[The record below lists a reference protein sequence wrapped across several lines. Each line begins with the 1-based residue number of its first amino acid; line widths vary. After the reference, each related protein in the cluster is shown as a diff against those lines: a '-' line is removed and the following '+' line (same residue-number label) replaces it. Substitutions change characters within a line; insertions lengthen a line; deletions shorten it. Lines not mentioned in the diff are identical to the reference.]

1 MTQERA
7 RGVRAEPP
15 PSRGAPNR
23 GAPSRGAPGRGR
35 PKSPRKFSHGGA
47 RVGAGRPRKGSARVA
62 HVARPSHSR
71 QHPLHVTLRIV
82 RGVRSLR
89 GSKVFRAVRS
99 ALAQARERFGMRV
112 VHYSVQS
119 NHVHLIVEA
128 ADRRA
133 LTRGMQGLA
142 IRLARRVNA
151 SVERKGRLWNDRYH
165 ARALRT
171 PLQVRRVL
179 VYVLRNDQRHW
190 AQGGLS
196 LPPWRL
202 DPCSSAASFDGFRPL
217 PGLDLPPPEEV
228 CVTAL
233 PVCLLLRRGWK
244 RHGLIDLDEF
254 PRGTQLSAGPK
265 WTRRR

>member
-1 MTQERA
+1 MSAVTA
-7 RGVRAEPP
+7 RG
-15 PSRGAPNR
+15 
-23 GAPSRGAPGRGR
+23 
-35 PKSPRKFSHGGA
+35 KSTHGGA
-47 RVGAGRPRKGSARVA
+47 RPGAGRPRKGRPRVP
-62 HVARPSHSR
+62 HLPRPSLAR

-99 ALAQARERFGMRV
+99 ALRAGRERFGMRL

-119 NHVHLIVEA
+119 NHLHLVVEA
-128 ADRRA
+128 ANRRA

-151 SVERKGRLWNDRYH
+151 SVGREGRLFNDRYH

-202 DPCSSAASFDGFRPL
+202 DPCSSAAVFDGFRPL
-217 PGLDLPPPEEV
+217 PEIAMPPPLAPEV
-228 CVTAL
+228 TVEASCF
-233 PVCLLLRRGWK
+233 LLRAGWK
-244 RHGLIDLDEF
+244 RLGLIGLDEWSI
-254 PRGTQLSAGPK
+254 GTPAG
-265 WTRRR
+265 